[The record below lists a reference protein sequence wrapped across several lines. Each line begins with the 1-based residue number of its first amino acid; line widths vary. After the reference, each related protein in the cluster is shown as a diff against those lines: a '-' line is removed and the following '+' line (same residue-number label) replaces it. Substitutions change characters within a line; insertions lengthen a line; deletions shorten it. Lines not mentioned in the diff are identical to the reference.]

1 MMAETGR
8 RNFLN
13 VRYFLQI
20 AIFTTHYMTTDLNNE
35 LATKPHYPILDGLRG
50 VAAIIVVTFH
60 LAEPFST
67 SNLDKFV
74 NHGYLAVDFF
84 FLLSGFVMGYAYD
97 DRWYKMTAGNFLKR
111 RVIRLQPMVVLGM
124 TLGAIGFYFTDSAL
138 WPLIHTIPLWKMLLV
153 LLIGYTILPVPL
165 SLDIRGWE
173 EMHPLNSVGWSL
185 FFEYIANILYAV
197 WIRKFSK
204 TALSI
209 LAVVAA
215 IALTHLAVTNG
226 DVSGGWT
233 LNVEQVR
240 IGLTRVMYPF
250 FAGLLLSR
258 IAKPTRIKNA
268 FLWCSLL
275 IAFVLYM
282 PRIGGAEQGWLN
294 GIYDSVCIIF
304 VFPLI
309 VYLGASGVMQ
319 SQEEN
324 RICKFL
330 GDISYPLYLVHYPIV
345 YFYVAWIS
353 NNKGITMAEAWPY
366 ALLILSGSIVLAYA
380 ALKWY
385 DEPVR
390 RWLRK
395 KLA

>member
-1 MMAETGR
+1 
-8 RNFLN
+8 
-13 VRYFLQI
+13 
-20 AIFTTHYMTTDLNNE
+20 MTTNLPNE

-50 VAAIIVVTFH
+50 IAAIIVVTFH

-67 SNLDKFV
+67 SNMDKFV

-84 FLLSGFVMGYAYD
+84 FLLSGFVIGYAYD
-97 DRWYKMTAGNFLKR
+97 DRWQKTTVGTFFKR
-111 RVIRLQPMVVLGM
+111 RIERLQPMVVLGM
-124 TLGAIGFYFTDSAL
+124 TLGAIGFYFTDSTL
-138 WPLIHTIPLWKMLLV
+138 WPLIHTVPVWKMLLV
-153 LLIGYTILPVPL
+153 MLIGYTILPVPL
-165 SLDIRGWE
+165 SLDIRGWQ

-197 WIRKFSK
+197 WIRKFSIL
-204 TALSI
+204 ALSI
-209 LAVVAA
+209 LVGIAA
-215 IALTHLAVTNG
+215 IALAHLAITNG

-240 IGLTRVMYPF
+240 IGFTRTMFPF

-258 IAKPTRIKNA
+258 VAKPTRIKNA

-275 IAFVLYM
+275 VAIVLYM
-282 PRIGGAEQGWLN
+282 PRIGGAEQIWMN
-294 GIYDSVCIIF
+294 GIYDSVCIIII
-304 VFPLI
+304 FPLI
-309 VYLGASGVMQ
+309 VYIGASGVMQ
-319 SQEEN
+319 SQKEN
-324 RICKFL
+324 RLCKFL
-330 GDISYPLYLVHYPIV
+330 GDISYPLYMVHYPVV

-353 NNKGITMAEAWPY
+353 NNKGITIAQAWPG
-366 ALLILSGSIVLAYA
+366 AFLILIGVVVLAYL

-390 RWLRK
+390 KWLRR